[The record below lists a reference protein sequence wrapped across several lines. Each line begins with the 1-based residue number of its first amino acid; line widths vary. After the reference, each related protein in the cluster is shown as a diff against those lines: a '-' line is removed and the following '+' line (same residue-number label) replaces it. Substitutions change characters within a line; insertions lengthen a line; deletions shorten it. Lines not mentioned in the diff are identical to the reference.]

1 MSDNDYFGTD
11 PTVEKPKRKNKRD
24 FGAATMDNRPPLRG
38 DLLPSMLG
46 FTEDD
51 LDANQRGR
59 LTRRQKERIN
69 REVKDEADSMWL
81 MLGIFLGVSL
91 LLALIFTMQGLPIAA
106 MLLGAGFVVLPF
118 MYLAYRRQHALTTDV
133 QGDQIGTVDGYAE
146 LTMQN
151 ATRGGIFN
159 YRMIVDKEII
169 KIDEDAYQR
178 LSRYAP
184 GYIRAYYSKRGKILL
199 SAELLPDSE
208 HKFKNDEL
216 LLDEDMHDI
225 EEPEADIVLEQGQ
238 LTGQQ
243 SEKQHPLE

>member
-1 MSDNDYFGTD
+1 MSDNDYLGID

-24 FGAATMDNRPPLRG
+24 FGAATMDNRPPLRS

-91 LLALIFTMQGLPIAA
+91 LLALIFTLRGLPIAA

-118 MYLAYRRQHALTTDV
+118 MYLAYRRQHALTSDV
-133 QGDQIGTVDGYAE
+133 QGDQIGTVEGVTDLRLQSVA
-146 LTMQN
+146 
-151 ATRGGIFN
+151 RGEHGT
-159 YRMIVDKEII
+159 YRLSIDKENL

-184 GYIRAYYSKRGKILL
+184 GYIRAYYSINSL
-199 SAELLPDSE
+199 AIMI
-208 HKFKNDEL
+208 F
-216 LLDEDMHDI
+216 
-225 EEPEADIVLEQGQ
+225 
-238 LTGQQ
+238 
-243 SEKQHPLE
+243 

>member
-1 MSDNDYFGTD
+1 MSDNDYLGID

-24 FGAATMDNRPPLRG
+24 FGAAAIDNRPPLRS

-51 LDANQRGR
+51 LDANQRGS

-91 LLALIFTMQGLPIAA
+91 LLALIFTLEGLPIAA
-106 MLLGAGFVVLPF
+106 MLLGAGLVVLPF
-118 MYLAYRRQHALTTDV
+118 MYLAYRRQNALTTDV
-133 QGDQIGTVDGYAE
+133 QGDQIGTVEGVTDLRLQSVA
-146 LTMQN
+146 
-151 ATRGGIFN
+151 RGEHGTYRLGI
-159 YRMIVDKEII
+159 DKETL

-208 HKFKNDEL
+208 HKLKNEEL

-238 LTGQQ
+238 LAGQQ